1 MVLLD
6 DMAIPTLIIG
16 INFAVVGTL
25 LVWLVTSINKRLA
38 TEEKWRADFLIQY
51 NKDKA
56 DAVEKDNQVAL
67 KILKEMEEIK
77 LGANALANEIKYRA
91 KP

>member
-1 MVLLD
+1 MVE
-6 DMAIPTLIIG
+6 
-16 INFAVVGTL
+16 
-25 LVWLVTSINKRLA
+25 VTSINKRLA
-38 TEEKWRADFLIQY
+38 AEEKWRAEFLIQY

-77 LGANALANEIKYRA
+77 LGAATLANQIKYRS